1 VRSRNAGSS
10 AAMNMMA
17 DPVAGYRPA
26 CLSAEYAA
34 LARSL
39 SRRRFTRNLG
49 GFGLQVVAPPDVIA
63 DPVALDMLPDAQMAR
78 VTIPRLLLHHLLET
92 LDPAAPG
99 AVPDVAC
106 LLLELYLEPLL
117 TRLETNFPSLAVRL
131 SPANSE
137 TRCAAFAIG
146 LAVRHGAIADTL
158 RLDLDLAAGRS
169 VAAALAHLP
178 DWRGAMPDLPIQ
190 LHLRALCADVSL
202 VELRAARPGD
212 VVLADALPDGEILVI
227 AGECLP
233 WRARY
238 DGPRL
243 QVITPRL
250 RPRAIGLVRW
260 VMSDAIEPDDAA
272 DLDELPVRL
281 SFELGRLELLL
292 AEVAVLGPGHVFE
305 LAREEAQPVDILA
318 NGRRVGRGR
327 IVTVAGSIGVQI
339 VRIGRE

>member
-1 VRSRNAGSS
+1 
-10 AAMNMMA
+10 MNMMA
-17 DPVAGYRPA
+17 GPVAGYRPV

-49 GFGLQVVAPPDVIA
+49 GFDLQVVAPPDAIA
-63 DPVALDMLPDAQMAR
+63 DPVALDMLPNAQVAR
-78 VTIPRLLLHHLLET
+78 ITISRPLLHHLLET
-92 LDPAAPG
+92 LDLSAPG
-99 AVPDVAC
+99 AVLDTAC

-117 TRLETNFPSLAVRL
+117 ARLETHFPSLEVRL
-131 SPANSE
+131 SPADGA
-137 TRCAAFAIG
+137 TQCAAFAIG
-146 LAVRHGAIADTL
+146 LAVRHGTMAETL
-158 RLDLDLAAGRS
+158 RLDLDVAAGRS
-169 VAAALAHLP
+169 VAEALAHLP
-178 DWRGAMPDLPIQ
+178 DWWGAMPDLPIR
-190 LHLRALCADVSL
+190 LHLRALTADVSL

-212 VVLADALPDGEILVI
+212 VVLADALPDGEILVV
-227 AGECLP
+227 AGECFA
-233 WRARY
+233 WRARRS
-238 DGPRL
+238 GPRL
-243 QVITPRL
+243 QIVTPRL
-250 RPRAIGLVRW
+250 RPRAIGLERW

-305 LAREEAQPVDILA
+305 LGREEAQPVDILA
-318 NGRRVGRGR
+318 NGRRIGWGR